1 MPSPPDLPGATTPVT
16 TPGSGIVEYD
26 VVPVPVDGVLYAVN
40 RHGHGAGHAVSPD
53 GTMRAVWFQGE
64 HLVDLGTLGGSAS
77 SARGINDDGT
87 IVGGSLLPGD
97 EAHHAFVY
105 AGGVMQDLNV
115 RIAADAGWEL
125 VQALSINERGEITAI
140 GHKQGIDQIVVLRP
154 RLNNSI

>member
-1 MPSPPDLPGATTPVT
+1 MPSPPDAVPGGAKPFTPPDV
-16 TPGSGIVEYD
+16 GIVEYH

-40 RHGHGAGHAVSPD
+40 RHGHGAGHAVSSD

-64 HLVDLGTLGGSAS
+64 RLVDLGTLGGSAS

-105 AGGVMQDLNV
+105 ADGVMRDLNV

-125 VQALSINERGEITAI
+125 IQALS
-140 GHKQGIDQIVVLRP
+140 
-154 RLNNSI
+154 